1 MSQKKSKSR
10 RRPIAPLIYLVDDEA
25 VLLDVAEAALQ
36 AQGFATVKFS
46 DPEVAL
52 RTFLKARP
60 RPVLIITDYAMGRM
74 NGLELLERCK
84 QAEPGLKTILVS
96 GTAGAEIMLDAPV
109 RVDRFLAKPH
119 PSDALCELVRR
130 VLVG

>member
-1 MSQKKSKSR
+1 MSPKKPKIQQR
-10 RRPIAPLIYLVDDEA
+10 QDRPLIYLVDDEA

-36 AQGFATVKFS
+36 AEGFQTQKFD
-46 DPEVAL
+46 DPEAAL
-52 RTFLKARP
+52 RSFLKARP
-60 RPVLIITDYAMGRM
+60 RPALVITDYAMGRM

-119 PSDALCELVRR
+119 QSETLCDLVRR
-130 VLVG
+130 VLAG